1 MQQTLREIGEKKLL
15 QKLQR
20 FLGHSPSIIRIFS
33 EDCAVLR
40 GVAGQYRLFTADV
53 LVRNIHFR
61 CDYADARSIGRK
73 AVLVNL
79 SDISAMGGTPSF
91 FMLSAGLEKDT
102 SIQFVEELYEGMTSV
117 AGEAGITFAGGNIS
131 QSPAM
136 FLDIFMEGEVAA
148 DEALFRNGAR
158 PGDVLFVSSPLGAS
172 SAGLKC
178 LESGYRSGKIE
189 SAAIREAIQAHLEPP
204 DHNAFARKLASW
216 KLLSS
221 MIDLSDG
228 LASDLP
234 EICRESGTGAHLE
247 LNRIPVA
254 GCVKE
259 LAASMNWNPL
269 ELALYGGEDYHLLF
283 TVPSKNKSELLRR
296 TNADNISVY
305 EIGSLTESSQGICVL
320 DSNGELIPL
329 KQGFEHFQ
337 DAK

>member
-1 MQQTLREIGEKKLL
+1 MKQTLGEIGEKRLL
-15 QKLQR
+15 ERLQR

-40 GVAGQYRLFTADV
+40 GAPGQYRLFTTDV

-61 CDYADARSIGRK
+61 CDYADARTIGRK
-73 AVLVNL
+73 AVLINL

-91 FMLSAGLEKDT
+91 FMLSAGFEKDT
-102 SIQFVEELYEGMTSV
+102 SIQFVEELYEGMTSA
-117 AGEAGITFAGGNIS
+117 AGEAGITLAGGNMS
-131 QSPAM
+131 QSPTM
-136 FLDIFMEGEVAA
+136 FLDIFMGGEVAA
-148 DEALFRNGAR
+148 DEALFRNGAG
-158 PGDVLFVSSPLGAS
+158 PGDALFVSSQLGAS
-172 SAGLKC
+172 SAGLRC
-178 LESGYRSGKIE
+178 LEAGYRLGKIE
-189 SAAIREAIQAHLEPP
+189 SPAIREAIQAHVEPP
-204 DHNAFARKLASW
+204 NHNPLARKLASW

-228 LASDLP
+228 LASDLA
-234 EICRESGTGAHLE
+234 ELCRESGIGARLE

-259 LAASMNWNPL
+259 LAASMNWNPQ

-283 TVPSKNKSELLRR
+283 TVPSQNKVELLRR
-296 TNADNISVY
+296 TSADNISVY
-305 EIGSLTESSQGICVL
+305 EIGLLTESSQGICAL
-320 DSNGELIPL
+320 GSNGELIPL